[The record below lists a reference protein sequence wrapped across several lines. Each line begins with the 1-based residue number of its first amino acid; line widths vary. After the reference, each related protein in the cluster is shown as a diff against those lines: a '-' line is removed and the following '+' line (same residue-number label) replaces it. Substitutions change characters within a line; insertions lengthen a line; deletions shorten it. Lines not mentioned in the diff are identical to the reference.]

1 MIPLFLAEDEE
12 NSSYMA
18 RQRVFR
24 DLNDPLDCYDDLEL
38 VQRFRSRSSISK
50 ITDLI
55 DVHLNFTQRSRAAP
69 PHLQVCVALQFF
81 ASGAFQIICG
91 DGANV
96 SQSSASRYIHDV
108 AQGSQNIYHQFVS
121 MPIPSE
127 KVEVKTNSMK
137 LLTFQVFLD

>member
-12 NSSYMA
+12 NSSSMA

-38 VQRFRSRSSISK
+38 VQRFRFSRWSISK
-50 ITDLI
+50 ITNLI

-69 PHLQVCVALQFF
+69 PHLQVCVARQFF
-81 ASGAFQIICG
+81 ASGTFQIICG

-96 SQSSASRYIHDV
+96 GSVQLLGISVMLPKDYRIYIT
-108 AQGSQNIYHQFVS
+108 S
-121 MPIPSE
+121 
-127 KVEVKTNSMK
+127 
-137 LLTFQVFLD
+137 L